1 MSDAVSQNAD
11 QQGLA
16 FWSHGFRPFF
26 FSAALFA
33 GLVIPVWVLM
43 VAGEYDFE
51 GAMPQRAWHI
61 HEMVFGFLPCVM
73 TGFLLTA
80 LPNWTDSPP
89 MKGVSL
95 MGLLTVWVMG
105 RLAMSLPWFSPLLSV
120 LVDGAFLVVV
130 AVIVWQKIIA
140 AKAWGRLPMG
150 VLISLFAYANFL
162 FHGLWMS
169 QAVVDVAVRMALTI
183 IMLLLAIIAGK
194 IIPSFTEDFF
204 AEKAIVKQP
213 VAFSSF
219 DGFSILL
226 LVVTGVAWMI
236 APEATG
242 VGYAFLSVGVL
253 HLCRLSR
260 WYGWLTASE
269 PLVLIL
275 HVGYGWLAMSFLM
288 LGTSILG
295 IGIDQEEAVH
305 ALTTG
310 AVGVMTLAVM
320 TRASLGHTGRAK
332 HAGSLTVMI
341 YLLVNVGAALRVF
354 GPSLD
359 WLGDH
364 SLVLAGGCWSGAY
377 LLFAMS
383 YGHMLLRPNVDE
395 A

>member
-1 MSDAVSQNAD
+1 MSEAVSQNSH
-11 QQGLA
+11 QQVLP

-33 GLVIPVWVLM
+33 GIAIPLWVLM
-43 VAGEYDFE
+43 VTGAYDVM
-51 GAMPQRAWHI
+51 GVMPQRAWHI

-89 MKGVSL
+89 ISGVPL
-95 MGLLTVWVMG
+95 MGLLAVWVMG
-105 RLAMSLPWFSPLLSV
+105 RLVMSLPWFFPLFPV
-120 LVDGAFLVVV
+120 LVDSVFLVVV
-130 AVIVWQKIIA
+130 AVIVWQKIIS
-140 AKAWGRLPMG
+140 AKAWDRLPMG
-150 VLISLFAYANFL
+150 VLISLFAYANVY

-183 IMLLLAIIAGK
+183 MMVLLALIAGK

-213 VAFSSF
+213 AAFSSF

-253 HLCRLSR
+253 HLFRLSR

-275 HVGYGWLAMSFLM
+275 HVGYGWLAMSFLI

-295 IGIDQEEAVH
+295 FGIDQEDAVH
-305 ALTTG
+305 ALTAG

-320 TRASLGHTGRAK
+320 TRASLGHTGRTK
-332 HAGSLTVMI
+332 HAGSLTI
-341 YLLVNVGAALRVF
+341 IIFLLVNVGAALRVF
-354 GPSLD
+354 GPSLEL
-359 WLGDH
+359 LGDR
-364 SLVLAGGCWSGAY
+364 SLVWAGGCWSGAY
-377 LLFAMS
+377 LLFAIG
-383 YGHMLLRPNVDE
+383 YGHMLFGENLEE